1 MFRLIFLFVVLG
13 AGIFVGTH
21 YAGQQGYVLISIAD
35 KTIEMSVTTL
45 VIFLVI
51 ALAILFVAETV
62 LKKLLRSSSA
72 TWHWFTIRKV
82 KRSRQD
88 TNEGIIKLLEGQW
101 KLAEKK
107 VTRRA
112 SHHDMPLLCYL
123 MASEAALEMG
133 DKGKRDRYLEL
144 ARKQDNSSL
153 AVALTLAKQQVK
165 QGEFKLAYETLS
177 KLHASHP
184 TNPLLL
190 SLLKKVH
197 TELKQWQA
205 LLDIAPQLTKAKV
218 ISAKE
223 QQELEAQAQ
232 SGLLCDLAATSNK
245 EQLIQYWDKLNRK
258 LKNDPILIVQMTKL
272 LIEKH
277 ADSEAFTIAKE
288 ALKKQTI
295 NELLV
300 LLPNIKLEDTHPVR
314 QLLESILKK
323 DENLVDAHSALARL
337 DMQNEQW
344 SEAQKHLE
352 KALSIRTNRD
362 DYMLLAQALEK
373 QNLTQAAIEVSKK
386 VHSLMSQA

>member
-1 MFRLIFLFVVLG
+1 MFRLIFLFIVLG

-45 VIFLVI
+45 VVFVVI
-51 ALAILFVAETV
+51 ALGILFVAETL

-72 TWHWFTIRKV
+72 TWQWFTIRKV

-123 MASEAALEMG
+123 MASEAAIEMG
-133 DKGKRDRYLEL
+133 DKAKRDRYIEL

-165 QGEFKLAYETLS
+165 EGEFKLAFETLS
-177 KLHASHP
+177 KLHSDHP

-190 SLLKKVH
+190 NLLKKVH
-197 TELKQWQA
+197 VQLKQWQD
-205 LLDIAPQLTKAKV
+205 LLDIVPQLSKAK
-218 ISAKE
+218 IIDAKE
-223 QQELEAQAQ
+223 QKEIELLAHK
-232 SGLLCDLAATSNK
+232 GLLTDTAITNST
-245 EQLIQYWDKLNRK
+245 EQLIQYWDKLSRK
-258 LKNDPILIVQMTKL
+258 LKTEPELIVHMTKQL
-272 LIEKH
+272 VEKD
-277 ADSEAFTIAKE
+277 AYSEAFTIAKE

-295 NELLV
+295 NELLLV
-300 LLPNIKLEDTHPVR
+300 LPTIKLADMHPIVQ
-314 QLLESILKK
+314 QLEALIKK
-323 DENLVDAHSALARL
+323 MPTSPKRTVHLLV
-337 DMQNEQW
+337 
-344 SEAQKHLE
+344 
-352 KALSIRTNRD
+352 
-362 DYMLLAQALEK
+362 
-373 QNLTQAAIEVSKK
+373 
-386 VHSLMSQA
+386 